1 MRLAIPR
8 ETHPG
13 ENRASVTP
21 ETVKKLVRLGADLA
35 IESGTGAGAGFSDEA
50 YAAEGASVVTDRD
63 ALLGAFA
70 QARSRGSGQAQA
82 RLYSRI
88 LFRPF

>member
-21 ETVKKLVRLGADLA
+21 ETVKKLVRLGADIA
-35 IESGTGAGAGFSDEA
+35 IEAGAGAGAGFSERPTPPKVP
-50 YAAEGASVVTDRD
+50 ASKPTATRCW
-63 ALLGAFA
+63 A
-70 QARSRGSGQAQA
+70 QPTWCSGCASLTMPRSPS
-82 RLYSRI
+82 
-88 LFRPF
+88 